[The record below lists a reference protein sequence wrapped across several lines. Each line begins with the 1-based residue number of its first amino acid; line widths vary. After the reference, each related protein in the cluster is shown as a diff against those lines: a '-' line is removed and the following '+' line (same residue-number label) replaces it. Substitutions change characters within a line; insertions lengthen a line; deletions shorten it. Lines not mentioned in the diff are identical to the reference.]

1 MPGSVGMGGNMGG
14 KQFISGI
21 LPGQQVVTVENLL
34 SQGDKTTQLQ
44 GEETVEP
51 HKYVNIYILLR
62 LESFESCP
70 AL

>member
-44 GEETVEP
+44 GEESVQP
-51 HKYVNIYILLR
+51 HMHINVYMFSQ
-62 LESFESCP
+62 LESF
-70 AL
+70 

>member
-44 GEETVEP
+44 GEGNAEVHVYT
-51 HKYVNIYILLR
+51 KILM
-62 LESFESCP
+62 
-70 AL
+70 AIKD